1 MGEGTADRHS
11 HTDVAESIG
20 RIHLEGVEI
29 GRVLHGLESKLA
41 ELRGRRREG
50 SSAAVA
56 PLLIYNLAVIHEL
69 LQASSSAESRP
80 S

>member
-1 MGEGTADRHS
+1 MVLAPQSDPSDTMPLYQYRLNGRRKALLTD
-11 HTDVAESIG
+11 TDVAESIG

-50 SSAAVA
+50 SGGGTTS
-56 PLLIYNLAVIHEL
+56 NL
-69 LQASSSAESRP
+69 
-80 S
+80 